1 MRSPGISGEGELR
14 EQPANPRSPGKMAAK
29 TECVLCVLIDVVSEF
44 MCWDKDDVCGL
55 LVGRGKW
62 VSE

>member
-44 MCWDKDDVCGL
+44 MC
-55 LVGRGKW
+55 
-62 VSE
+62 